1 MSSDAS
7 RIRAAADR
15 YGHLVDHIAG
25 RYTNPVTG
33 KRLSGSALLLKIAQG
48 ESSALTS
55 DGARTDVSPAG
66 ARAWMQ
72 FMPSSRAVA
81 IQKYGVDPWRTPEEA
96 VRAATLH
103 LRGKINGKTGLEGY
117 NPGSSSYPNY
127 ILGQRVGA
135 THEASGSGGAPAAAS
150 PAAPRTSTATASA
163 MPAFD
168 VVSAPEAV
176 QAPVVQASPLTA
188 PKFSAGPT
196 MPAGYQA
203 PVSGGGP
210 VAQEKPADDP
220 LDALPT
226 DVPASSPAPEPQIAP
241 GFPDEQATAGKTLG
255 LALTEGLSAA
265 EAVQV
270 ATNRADAFDRKHFN
284 YKWGGGH
291 GGRVDIRKPIP
302 VDCSGAVS
310 AVLGIDP
317 RVSGEFTSWG
327 SAGRSPSGKG
337 ITVYAN
343 GEHVLMEINGHF
355 FGTSGS
361 NPGGG
366 AGWIPRSAVSSSYL
380 SRFTARHSKR
390 FE

>member
-33 KRLSGSALLLKIAQG
+33 KRLSGAALLLKIAQG

-55 DGARTDVSPAG
+55 DKARTDVSSAG

-103 LRGKINGKTGLEGY
+103 LRGKINGQTGLEGY
-117 NPGSSSYPNY
+117 NPGSSTYPSY

-135 THEASGSGGAPAAAS
+135 THEASGSGGAPAS
-150 PAAPRTSTATASA
+150 SAAPRTTTSSSSSSAAASS

-210 VAQEKPADDP
+210 VAQEKPAEDSPDAW
-220 LDALPT
+220 DALPT
-226 DVPASSPAPEPQIAP
+226 EAPGVTVAAPDKADVPAAP
-241 GFPDEQATAGKTLG
+241 
-255 LALTEGLSAA
+255 
-265 EAVQV
+265 
-270 ATNRADAFDRKHFN
+270 R
-284 YKWGGGH
+284 GGGSA
-291 GGRVDIRKPIP
+291 GG
-302 VDCSGAVS
+302 GAVS
-310 AVLGIDP
+310 DSKYPLRKRGSVIGTPYSGTHNLGNWQSDNALDLGVPNGTIVTSA
-317 RVSGEFTSWG
+317 REGVVEKVGGSYSGGSCG
-327 SAGRSPSGKG
+327 GRSGCSAGRPAARADVPRTRRGSPRPISTTGRG
-337 ITVYAN
+337 
-343 GEHVLMEINGHF
+343 
-355 FGTSGS
+355 
-361 NPGGG
+361 P
-366 AGWIPRSAVSSSYL
+366 
-380 SRFTARHSKR
+380 
-390 FE
+390 